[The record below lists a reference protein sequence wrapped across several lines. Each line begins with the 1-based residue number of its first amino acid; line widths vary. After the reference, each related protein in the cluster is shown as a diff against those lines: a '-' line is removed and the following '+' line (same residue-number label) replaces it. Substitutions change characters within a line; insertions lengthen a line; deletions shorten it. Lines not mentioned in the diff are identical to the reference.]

1 MNLLKFQSTNGKHVE
16 NFAVS
21 SSLFASANSVVKF
34 NGLNYEEWSEQI
46 RFSLGVMSLDQ
57 AILTNE
63 EPAAITDESSELEK
77 SRYETWERS
86 NRLCL
91 NLLRMSMA
99 ESIKP
104 SMPKTGKARE
114 FILKIKEQSQSDV
127 ADKSIVGSLMSEL
140 TTKRFDWSQTI
151 HEHVTHM
158 SNLASRLT
166 SMGMEV
172 HGSFLVQFIIN
183 SLPPEYGQF
192 QVNYNTIKDKWN
204 FQELKAM
211 LIQEEARLKKQKN
224 QVALIVGLNKA
235 GSSFKK
241 PSMKDKKKDK
251 GIFKGPESKIRKVVK
266 CFFCKKEG
274 HIKKDCPRRKAWF
287 DKKGTQH
294 LFVCSELNL
303 VEVPRNTW
311 WLDSGAS
318 THVSHIEQGFSTIQ
332 PLKGTESYLFMGNR
346 MKARIVGIGTYRLIF
361 DTGCFIDLENCLFVP
376 ECARNLVSVSRLD
389 DLGFD
394 FKIGHGVFSLYRKD
408 YFYGN
413 GTLVDSLY
421 RFNLDKSFSESLFN
435 VENQGIKRSA
445 SNEKS
450 ALLWHK
456 RLGHISKER
465 MTRLIKKELLPPLD
479 FSDLDVC
486 IECIKGKQTKHI
498 TKKPATR
505 SSQLLELIHTD
516 ICGPFEAP
524 SWSGEKYFITFID
537 DYSRYG
543 YTYLL
548 HDKAESVNVLKL
560 FIDEVERQLE
570 KKVKVVRSDRG
581 GEFYGRFT
589 ESGQCPGPFA
599 KLLESKGICAQ
610 YTMPGTPQQNGVA
623 ERRNRTLMEMVRSM
637 LSNCKLPMSLWI
649 YALKTATYILNRVPS
664 KAVPMTP
671 FELFKGRKP
680 SLRHLRV
687 WGCPAEVKLY
697 NPHEK
702 KLDSRTVSGYFIGY
716 PEKSKG
722 FVFYCPSHSTR
733 IVETGN
739 ARFIENGETSG
750 SSESRGVNIKEIRVE
765 DSSPVVPTQV
775 VIPVV
780 GVQPNTEIE
789 QQNEE
794 HSVPPNQEIENE
806 PIAIQEQNIVPQVP
820 LRRSI
825 RERRSTIINDYVVYD
840 VESECDLSLNEEPKT
855 FRKAMESENS
865 EKWSNAAEEE
875 ISSMNVNKVWDL
887 VELPDGFKTVGCKW
901 IFTTKRDSKG
911 NLEKYKARLVAKGFT
926 QKDGIDYTETF
937 SPVSK
942 KDSLRI
948 VLALVAHYDLEL
960 HQMDVKTAFLNGE
973 LEEEIYMDQ
982 PEGFVATGTENLVCR
997 LRKSIYGLKQ
1007 ASRQWYIKF
1016 NDTILSYGFV
1026 EIIVDRCIYMKV
1038 SGSKF
1043 AILVLYVDDILIAA
1057 NDMGML
1063 RDVKKYLSSNFEMKD
1078 MGEASYVIGIE
1089 IIRDRS
1095 QGLLSLSQKG
1105 YINKVLKR
1113 YGMDKCSIGKAPIQ
1127 KGDQFSKMQCP
1138 KNELERKEME
1148 RIPYA
1153 SVVGSLN
1160 YVQTCTRPDIS
1171 FAVGMLGRYQ
1181 SNPGMDHWKAAKK
1194 VLRYLQGTKEYML
1207 SYRRSDNIEIIGYS
1221 DSDYA
1226 GCVDSRK
1233 STFGYLFLLA
1243 GGAVSW
1249 KCGKQ
1254 SVIATSTMEAEFVA
1268 CFEAT
1273 VHALWLRNLISGLGI
1288 VDSITKPL
1296 RIYCDNSAAV
1306 FFSKNDKYSKGA
1318 KHMEIKYL
1326 SVKEEVQ
1333 KRRVTFEHIRT
1344 NMMLADPLT
1353 KGLPPG
1359 IFIGHVEKMGIIDKT
1374 LLR

>member
-16 NFAVS
+16 NFAAS

-57 AILTNE
+57 AILTDE

-589 ESGQCPGPFA
+589 ESGQCPGLFA

-623 ERRNRTLMEMVRSM
+623 ERRNHTLMEMVRSM

-664 KAVPMTP
+664 KAVPITP

-1233 STFGYLFLLA
+1233 SMFGYLFLLA

>member
-16 NFAVS
+16 NFTAS

-57 AILTNE
+57 AILTDE

-99 ESIKP
+99 ESVKP
-104 SMPKTGKARE
+104 SMPKIEKARE
-114 FILKIKEQSQSDV
+114 FILKIKAQSQSDV

-172 HGSFLVQFIIN
+172 HESFLVQFIIN
-183 SLPPEYGQF
+183 SLPQEYGQF

-241 PSMKDKKKDK
+241 PSMKDKRKDK
-251 GIFKGPESKIRKVVK
+251 GIFKGPESQIRKVVK

-274 HIKKDCPRRKAWF
+274 HMKKDCPRRKAWF

-303 VEVPRNTW
+303 VEV
-311 WLDSGAS
+311 LEILGGL
-318 THVSHIEQGFSTIQ
+318 ILGFNTIQ
-332 PLKGTESYLFMGNR
+332 PSKGTERYLFMGNR
-346 MKARIVGIGTYRLIF
+346 MKARIVGIGTYILIF

-421 RFNLDKSFSESLFN
+421 RFNLDKCFSESLFN

-456 RLGHISKER
+456 RL
-465 MTRLIKKELLPPLD
+465 
-479 FSDLDVC
+479 
-486 IECIKGKQTKHI
+486 ECIKGKQTKHI

-516 ICGPFEAP
+516 ICGPFDAP

-623 ERRNRTLMEMVRSM
+623 ERRNRTLMEMVR
-637 LSNCKLPMSLWI
+637 
-649 YALKTATYILNRVPS
+649 T
-664 KAVPMTP
+664 
-671 FELFKGRKP
+671 
-680 SLRHLRV
+680 
-687 WGCPAEVKLY
+687 EVKPY

-794 HSVPPNQEIENE
+794 HTVPLNQEIENE
-806 PIAIQEQNIVPQVP
+806 PIAIQEQHIMPQVP

-825 RERRSTIINDYVVYD
+825 RERRSAITDDYVVYD
-840 VESECDLSLNEEPKT
+840 VESECDLSLDEEPKT
-855 FRKAMESENS
+855 FRKAMESENY

-875 ISSMNVNKVWDL
+875 ISSLNVNKVWDL
-887 VELPDGFKTVGCKW
+887 VELPEGFKTVGCKW

-911 NLEKYKARLVAKGFT
+911 NLERYKARLVAKGFT
-926 QKDGIDYTETF
+926 QKDGIDYTETL

-982 PEGFVATGTENLVCR
+982 PEGFVATGTESLVCR

-1043 AILVLYVDDILIAA
+1043 SILVLYVDDILIAA

-1063 RDVKKYLSSNFEMKD
+1063 SDVKKYLSSNFEMKD

-1127 KGDQFSKMQCP
+1127 KGDQFSKMQCR
-1138 KNELERKEME
+1138 NELERKEME

-1160 YVQTCTRPDIS
+1160 YVQTCSRPDIS

-1194 VLRYLQGTKEYML
+1194 VLRYLQGTKEYKL
-1207 SYRRSDNIEIIGYS
+1207 TYRRSDNIEIVGYS

-1226 GCVDSRK
+1226 GCIDSRK
-1233 STFGYLFLLA
+1233 LTFGYLFLLA

-1288 VDSITKPL
+1288 VDSIAKPL
-1296 RIYCDNSAAV
+1296 RIYCDNSATV

-1344 NMMLADPLT
+1344 NMMLADPLM

-1359 IFIGHVEKMGIIDKT
+1359 IFIDHVEKMGIIDKT
-1374 LLR
+1374 LLQ

>member
-16 NFAVS
+16 NFAAS

-57 AILTNE
+57 AILTDE

-104 SMPKTGKARE
+104 SMPKTQKARE

-172 HGSFLVQFIIN
+172 HESFLVQFIIN
-183 SLPPEYGQF
+183 SLPQEYGQF

-204 FQELKAM
+204 IQELKAM

-241 PSMKDKKKDK
+241 PSMKDKRR
-251 GIFKGPESKIRKVVK
+251 ISQIRKVVK

-274 HIKKDCPRRKAWF
+274 HMKKDCPRRKAWF
-287 DKKGTQH
+287 DKK
-294 LFVCSELNL
+294 
-303 VEVPRNTW
+303 EVPRNTW

-318 THVSHIEQGFSTIQ
+318 THVSHIKQGFSTIQ

-361 DTGCFIDLENCLFVP
+361 DTGCYIDLENCLFVP
-376 ECARNLVSVSRLD
+376 ECARNLVSVSR
-389 DLGFD
+389 
-394 FKIGHGVFSLYRKD
+394 
-408 YFYGN
+408 
-413 GTLVDSLY
+413 
-421 RFNLDKSFSESLFN
+421 FNLDKCFSESLFN

-516 ICGPFEAP
+516 ICGPFDAP

-687 WGCPAEVKLY
+687 WGCPAEVKPY

-775 VIPVV
+775 VVPVV

-794 HSVPPNQEIENE
+794 HTVPLNQEIENE
-806 PIAIQEQNIVPQVP
+806 PIAIQEQHIVPQVP

-825 RERRSTIINDYVVYD
+825 RERRSAITDDYVVYD
-840 VESECDLSLNEEPKT
+840 VEIECDLSLDEEPKT

-875 ISSMNVNKVWDL
+875 ISSLNVNKVWDL

-911 NLEKYKARLVAKGFT
+911 NLERYKARLVAKGFT

-948 VLALVAHYDLEL
+948 VLALL

-997 LRKSIYGLKQ
+997 LRSIYGLKQ
-1007 ASRQWYIKF
+1007 ASRQ
-1016 NDTILSYGFV
+1016 
-1026 EIIVDRCIYMKV
+1026 C
-1038 SGSKF
+1038 GSKF

-1063 RDVKKYLSSNFEMKD
+1063 SDVKKYLSSNFEMKD

-1105 YINKVLKR
+1105 YIDKVLKR

-1153 SVVGSLN
+1153 LVVGSLN

-1194 VLRYLQGTKEYML
+1194 VLRYLQGTKEYVL
-1207 SYRRSDNIEIIGYS
+1207 TYRRSDNIEIVGYS

-1226 GCVDSRK
+1226 GCVDTRK

-1273 VHALWLRNLISGLGI
+1273 VQALWLRNLISGLGI
-1288 VDSITKPL
+1288 VDSIAKPL

-1374 LLR
+1374 LL

>member
-16 NFAVS
+16 NFAAS

-57 AILTNE
+57 AILTDE

-104 SMPKTGKARE
+104 SMPKTEKARE
-114 FILKIKEQSQSDV
+114 FILKIKAQSQSDV

-172 HGSFLVQFIIN
+172 HESFLVQFIIN
-183 SLPPEYGQF
+183 SLPQEYGQF

-224 QVALIVGLNKA
+224 QVVLIVGLNKA

-241 PSMKDKKKDK
+241 PSMKDKRKDK
-251 GIFKGPESKIRKVVK
+251 GIFKGPESNIRKVVK

-274 HIKKDCPRRKAWF
+274 HMKKDCPRRKAWF

-318 THVSHIEQGFSTIQ
+318 THVSHIKQGFSTIQ

-346 MKARIVGIGTYRLIF
+346 MKARIEGIGTYRLIF

-394 FKIGHGVFSLYRKD
+394 FKIGHGVFSFYRKD

-516 ICGPFEAP
+516 ICGPFDAP

-589 ESGQCPGPFA
+589 ESGQC
-599 KLLESKGICAQ
+599 I
-610 YTMPGTPQQNGVA
+610 
-623 ERRNRTLMEMVRSM
+623 
-637 LSNCKLPMSLWI
+637 
-649 YALKTATYILNRVPS
+649 
-664 KAVPMTP
+664 
-671 FELFKGRKP
+671 
-680 SLRHLRV
+680 
-687 WGCPAEVKLY
+687 
-697 NPHEK
+697 
-702 KLDSRTVSGYFIGY
+702 
-716 PEKSKG
+716 
-722 FVFYCPSHSTR
+722 
-733 IVETGN
+733 
-739 ARFIENGETSG
+739 
-750 SSESRGVNIKEIRVE
+750 
-765 DSSPVVPTQV
+765 
-775 VIPVV
+775 
-780 GVQPNTEIE
+780 
-789 QQNEE
+789 
-794 HSVPPNQEIENE
+794 
-806 PIAIQEQNIVPQVP
+806 
-820 LRRSI
+820 
-825 RERRSTIINDYVVYD
+825 
-840 VESECDLSLNEEPKT
+840 KT
-855 FRKAMESENS
+855 FS
-865 EKWSNAAEEE
+865 
-875 ISSMNVNKVWDL
+875 L
-887 VELPDGFKTVGCKW
+887 VHINF
-901 IFTTKRDSKG
+901 F
-911 NLEKYKARLVAKGFT
+911 
-926 QKDGIDYTETF
+926 
-937 SPVSK
+937 
-942 KDSLRI
+942 
-948 VLALVAHYDLEL
+948 LEL
-960 HQMDVKTAFLNGE
+960 
-973 LEEEIYMDQ
+973 
-982 PEGFVATGTENLVCR
+982 
-997 LRKSIYGLKQ
+997 S
-1007 ASRQWYIKF
+1007 
-1016 NDTILSYGFV
+1016 
-1026 EIIVDRCIYMKV
+1026 
-1038 SGSKF
+1038 
-1043 AILVLYVDDILIAA
+1043 
-1057 NDMGML
+1057 
-1063 RDVKKYLSSNFEMKD
+1063 
-1078 MGEASYVIGIE
+1078 
-1089 IIRDRS
+1089 
-1095 QGLLSLSQKG
+1095 
-1105 YINKVLKR
+1105 
-1113 YGMDKCSIGKAPIQ
+1113 IQ
-1127 KGDQFSKMQCP
+1127 KGGF
-1138 KNELERKEME
+1138 
-1148 RIPYA
+1148 
-1153 SVVGSLN
+1153 
-1160 YVQTCTRPDIS
+1160 
-1171 FAVGMLGRYQ
+1171 
-1181 SNPGMDHWKAAKK
+1181 
-1194 VLRYLQGTKEYML
+1194 
-1207 SYRRSDNIEIIGYS
+1207 NIH
-1221 DSDYA
+1221 
-1226 GCVDSRK
+1226 
-1233 STFGYLFLLA
+1233 L
-1243 GGAVSW
+1243 
-1249 KCGKQ
+1249 
-1254 SVIATSTMEAEFVA
+1254 
-1268 CFEAT
+1268 
-1273 VHALWLRNLISGLGI
+1273 
-1288 VDSITKPL
+1288 
-1296 RIYCDNSAAV
+1296 
-1306 FFSKNDKYSKGA
+1306 
-1318 KHMEIKYL
+1318 
-1326 SVKEEVQ
+1326 VK
-1333 KRRVTFEHIRT
+1333 
-1344 NMMLADPLT
+1344 L
-1353 KGLPPG
+1353 
-1359 IFIGHVEKMGIIDKT
+1359 
-1374 LLR
+1374 

>member
-16 NFAVS
+16 NFAAS

-57 AILTNE
+57 AILTDE

-376 ECARNLVSVSRLD
+376 ECARNLISVSRLD

-664 KAVPMTP
+664 KAVPITP

-794 HSVPPNQEIENE
+794 HSVPLNQEIENE

-1207 SYRRSDNIEIIGYS
+1207 TYRRSDNIEIIGYS

>member
-1 MNLLKFQSTNGKHVE
+1 MALYGSGSSCGGN
-16 NFAVS
+16 AS

-57 AILTNE
+57 AILTDE

-104 SMPKTGKARE
+104 SMPKTQKARE

-172 HGSFLVQFIIN
+172 HESFLVQFIIN
-183 SLPPEYGQF
+183 SLPQEYGQF

-204 FQELKAM
+204 IQELKAM
-211 LIQEEARLKKQKN
+211 LIQEEARLKKKN

-241 PSMKDKKKDK
+241 PSMKDKRKDK
-251 GIFKGPESKIRKVVK
+251 GIFKGPESQIRKVVK

-274 HIKKDCPRRKAWF
+274 HMKKDCPRRKAWF

-318 THVSHIEQGFSTIQ
+318 THVSHIKQGFSTIQ

-361 DTGCFIDLENCLFVP
+361 DTGCYIDLENCLFVP

-421 RFNLDKSFSESLFN
+421 RFNLDKCFSESLFN

-516 ICGPFEAP
+516 ICGPFDAP

-687 WGCPAEVKLY
+687 WGCPAEVKPY

-775 VIPVV
+775 VVPVV

-794 HSVPPNQEIENE
+794 HTVPLNQEIENE
-806 PIAIQEQNIVPQVP
+806 PIAIQEQHIVPQVP

-825 RERRSTIINDYVVYD
+825 RERRSAITDDYVVYD
-840 VESECDLSLNEEPKT
+840 VEIECDLSLDEEPKT

-875 ISSMNVNKVWDL
+875 ISSLNVNKVWDL
-887 VELPDGFKTVGCKW
+887 VELPDGFKTVGSKW

-911 NLEKYKARLVAKGFT
+911 NLERYKASVA
-926 QKDGIDYTETF
+926 IRNLL
-937 SPVSK
+937 SSK
-942 KDSLRI
+942 IPRI
-948 VLALVAHYDLEL
+948 VY
-960 HQMDVKTAFLNGE
+960 
-973 LEEEIYMDQ
+973 
-982 PEGFVATGTENLVCR
+982 
-997 LRKSIYGLKQ
+997 
-1007 ASRQWYIKF
+1007 W
-1016 NDTILSYGFV
+1016 
-1026 EIIVDRCIYMKV
+1026 
-1038 SGSKF
+1038 
-1043 AILVLYVDDILIAA
+1043 
-1057 NDMGML
+1057 
-1063 RDVKKYLSSNFEMKD
+1063 
-1078 MGEASYVIGIE
+1078 
-1089 IIRDRS
+1089 
-1095 QGLLSLSQKG
+1095 SL
-1105 YINKVLKR
+1105 
-1113 YGMDKCSIGKAPIQ
+1113 
-1127 KGDQFSKMQCP
+1127 
-1138 KNELERKEME
+1138 
-1148 RIPYA
+1148 
-1153 SVVGSLN
+1153 
-1160 YVQTCTRPDIS
+1160 
-1171 FAVGMLGRYQ
+1171 
-1181 SNPGMDHWKAAKK
+1181 
-1194 VLRYLQGTKEYML
+1194 
-1207 SYRRSDNIEIIGYS
+1207 
-1221 DSDYA
+1221 
-1226 GCVDSRK
+1226 
-1233 STFGYLFLLA
+1233 
-1243 GGAVSW
+1243 
-1249 KCGKQ
+1249 
-1254 SVIATSTMEAEFVA
+1254 
-1268 CFEAT
+1268 
-1273 VHALWLRNLISGLGI
+1273 
-1288 VDSITKPL
+1288 
-1296 RIYCDNSAAV
+1296 
-1306 FFSKNDKYSKGA
+1306 
-1318 KHMEIKYL
+1318 
-1326 SVKEEVQ
+1326 
-1333 KRRVTFEHIRT
+1333 
-1344 NMMLADPLT
+1344 
-1353 KGLPPG
+1353 
-1359 IFIGHVEKMGIIDKT
+1359 
-1374 LLR
+1374 

>member
-16 NFAVS
+16 NFTAS

-57 AILTNE
+57 AILTDE
-63 EPAAITDESSELEK
+63 EPTAITDESSELEK

-91 NLLRMSMA
+91 NLPRMSMA

-104 SMPKTGKARE
+104 SMPKTEKTRE

-172 HGSFLVQFIIN
+172 HESFLVQFIIN
-183 SLPPEYGQF
+183 SLPPEYGLF

-211 LIQEEARLKKQKN
+211 LIQEEARLKKLKN
-224 QVALIVGLNKA
+224 QVALIAELNKA

-251 GIFKGPESKIRKVVK
+251 SIFKGPESKIRKVVK

-303 VEVPRNTW
+303 VEVPKNTW

-318 THVSHIEQGFSTIQ
+318 THVSHIKQGFNTIQ

-421 RFNLDKSFSESLFN
+421 RFNLDNFFSESLFN

-516 ICGPFEAP
+516 ICGPFDAP

-548 HDKAESVNVLKL
+548 HDKAELVNVLKL

-680 SLRHLRV
+680 SLRHLHV
-687 WGCPAEVKLY
+687 WGCPAEVKPY

-702 KLDSRTVSGYFIGY
+702 KLDSRTVNGYFIGY

-794 HSVPPNQEIENE
+794 HT
-806 PIAIQEQNIVPQVP
+806 NIVPQVP

-825 RERRSTIINDYVVYD
+825 RERRSAITDDYVVYD
-840 VESECDLSLNEEPKT
+840 VESECDLSLDEELKT

-901 IFTTKRDSKG
+901 IFTTKQDSKG
-911 NLEKYKARLVAKGFT
+911 NLERYKARLVAKGFT

-997 LRKSIYGLKQ
+997 LRKSIYRLKQ

-1063 RDVKKYLSSNFEMKD
+1063 SDVKKYLSSNFEMKD
-1078 MGEASYVIGIE
+1078 MGEASYVIWIE
-1089 IIRDRS
+1089 IIHDRS
-1095 QGLLSLSQKG
+1095 QGLLSLSQKR

-1171 FAVGMLGRYQ
+1171 FVVVCCRYQ

-1207 SYRRSDNIEIIGYS
+1207 TYRRSDNIEIVGYS

-1288 VDSITKPL
+1288 VDSIAKPL

-1318 KHMEIKYL
+1318 KHMKIKYL

>member
-1 MNLLKFQSTNGKHVE
+1 MNLLKFQSINGKHVE
-16 NFAVS
+16 NFAAS
-21 SSLFASANSVVKF
+21 SSSFASANSVVKF

-46 RFSLGVMSLDQ
+46 KFSLGVMSLDQ
-57 AILTNE
+57 AILTDE

-104 SMPKTGKARE
+104 SMPKTEKARE

-172 HGSFLVQFIIN
+172 HESFLVQFIIN

-211 LIQEEARLKKQKN
+211 LIQEEARLKKMKD
-224 QVALIVGLNKA
+224 QVALIAGLNKVS
-235 GSSFKK
+235 SSFKK
-241 PSMKDKKKDK
+241 PSGKDKKKDK

-274 HIKKDCPRRKAWF
+274 HIKKDCSRRKAWF

-332 PLKGTESYLFMGNR
+332 PLKGTERYLFMGNR
-346 MKARIVGIGTYRLIF
+346 MKARIEGIGTYRLIF
-361 DTGCFIDLENCLFVP
+361 DTGCFIDLENCLYVP

-394 FKIGHGVFSLYRKD
+394 FKIVHGVFSLYRKD

-421 RFNLDKSFSESLFN
+421 KFNLDKSFSESLFN
-435 VENQGIKRSA
+435 VENQGIKHSA
-445 SNEKS
+445 SNENS

-456 RLGHISKER
+456 RLCHISKER
-465 MTRLIKKELLPPLD
+465 MMRLIKKELLPQLD

-516 ICGPFEAP
+516 ICGPFDAP

-548 HDKAESVNVLKL
+548 HEKAESVNVLKV

-623 ERRNRTLMEMVRSM
+623 ERRNRTLIEMVRSM

-687 WGCPAEVKLY
+687 WGCPAEVKPY
-697 NPHEK
+697 NPHEN

-722 FVFYCPSHSTR
+722 FVFYCPNNSTR

-750 SSESRGVNIKEIRVE
+750 SSDAV
-765 DSSPVVPTQV
+765 
-775 VIPVV
+775 
-780 GVQPNTEIE
+780 
-789 QQNEE
+789 
-794 HSVPPNQEIENE
+794 
-806 PIAIQEQNIVPQVP
+806 
-820 LRRSI
+820 
-825 RERRSTIINDYVVYD
+825 
-840 VESECDLSLNEEPKT
+840 
-855 FRKAMESENS
+855 
-865 EKWSNAAEEE
+865 
-875 ISSMNVNKVWDL
+875 
-887 VELPDGFKTVGCKW
+887 
-901 IFTTKRDSKG
+901 G
-911 NLEKYKARLVAKGFT
+911 NLLRL
-926 QKDGIDYTETF
+926 
-937 SPVSK
+937 
-942 KDSLRI
+942 
-948 VLALVAHYDLEL
+948 
-960 HQMDVKTAFLNGE
+960 
-973 LEEEIYMDQ
+973 
-982 PEGFVATGTENLVCR
+982 
-997 LRKSIYGLKQ
+997 
-1007 ASRQWYIKF
+1007 AS
-1016 NDTILSYGFV
+1016 T
-1026 EIIVDRCIYMKV
+1026 
-1038 SGSKF
+1038 
-1043 AILVLYVDDILIAA
+1043 
-1057 NDMGML
+1057 
-1063 RDVKKYLSSNFEMKD
+1063 
-1078 MGEASYVIGIE
+1078 
-1089 IIRDRS
+1089 
-1095 QGLLSLSQKG
+1095 
-1105 YINKVLKR
+1105 
-1113 YGMDKCSIGKAPIQ
+1113 
-1127 KGDQFSKMQCP
+1127 
-1138 KNELERKEME
+1138 
-1148 RIPYA
+1148 
-1153 SVVGSLN
+1153 
-1160 YVQTCTRPDIS
+1160 
-1171 FAVGMLGRYQ
+1171 
-1181 SNPGMDHWKAAKK
+1181 NP
-1194 VLRYLQGTKEYML
+1194 
-1207 SYRRSDNIEIIGYS
+1207 
-1221 DSDYA
+1221 
-1226 GCVDSRK
+1226 
-1233 STFGYLFLLA
+1233 
-1243 GGAVSW
+1243 
-1249 KCGKQ
+1249 
-1254 SVIATSTMEAEFVA
+1254 
-1268 CFEAT
+1268 
-1273 VHALWLRNLISGLGI
+1273 
-1288 VDSITKPL
+1288 
-1296 RIYCDNSAAV
+1296 
-1306 FFSKNDKYSKGA
+1306 
-1318 KHMEIKYL
+1318 
-1326 SVKEEVQ
+1326 
-1333 KRRVTFEHIRT
+1333 
-1344 NMMLADPLT
+1344 
-1353 KGLPPG
+1353 
-1359 IFIGHVEKMGIIDKT
+1359 
-1374 LLR
+1374 

>member
-16 NFAVS
+16 NFAAS

-57 AILTNE
+57 AILTDE

-104 SMPKTGKARE
+104 SMPKTQKARE

-172 HGSFLVQFIIN
+172 HESFLVQFIIN
-183 SLPPEYGQF
+183 SLPQEYGQF

-204 FQELKAM
+204 IQELKAM

-235 GSSFKK
+235 DSSFKK
-241 PSMKDKKKDK
+241 PSMKDKRKDK
-251 GIFKGPESKIRKVVK
+251 GIFKGPESQIRKVVK

-274 HIKKDCPRRKAWF
+274 HMKKDCPRRKAWF

-311 WLDSGAS
+311 CLILV
-318 THVSHIEQGFSTIQ
+318 H
-332 PLKGTESYLFMGNR
+332 LLM

-361 DTGCFIDLENCLFVP
+361 DTGCYIDLENCLFVP

-421 RFNLDKSFSESLFN
+421 RFNLDKCFSESLFN

-516 ICGPFEAP
+516 ICGPFDAP

-599 KLLESKGICAQ
+599 KLLESKGIYAQ

-623 ERRNRTLMEMVRSM
+623 VRRNRTLMEMVRSM

-687 WGCPAEVKLY
+687 WGCPAEVKPY

-775 VIPVV
+775 VVPVV

-794 HSVPPNQEIENE
+794 HTVPLNQEIENE
-806 PIAIQEQNIVPQVP
+806 PIAIQEQHIVPKVP

-825 RERRSTIINDYVVYD
+825 RERRSAITDDYVVYD
-840 VESECDLSLNEEPKT
+840 VEIECDLSLDEEPKT

-875 ISSMNVNKVWDL
+875 ISSLNVNKVWDL

-911 NLEKYKARLVAKGFT
+911 NLERYKARLVAKGFT

-1063 RDVKKYLSSNFEMKD
+1063 NDVKKYLSSNFEMKD

-1089 IIRDRS
+1089 IFRDRS

-1105 YINKVLKR
+1105 YIDKVLKR

-1207 SYRRSDNIEIIGYS
+1207 TYRRSANIEIIGYS

-1226 GCVDSRK
+1226 GCVDTRK

-1273 VHALWLRNLISGLGI
+1273 VQAMWLRNLISGLGI
-1288 VDSITKPL
+1288 VDSIAKPL

-1333 KRRVTFEHIRT
+1333 KSRVTFEHIRT

-1359 IFIGHVEKMGIIDKT
+1359 IFIGRVEKMGIIDKT
-1374 LLR
+1374 LL

>member
-1 MNLLKFQSTNGKHVE
+1 M
-16 NFAVS
+16 
-21 SSLFASANSVVKF
+21 
-34 NGLNYEEWSEQI
+34 
-46 RFSLGVMSLDQ
+46 
-57 AILTNE
+57 
-63 EPAAITDESSELEK
+63 
-77 SRYETWERS
+77 
-86 NRLCL
+86 
-91 NLLRMSMA
+91 
-99 ESIKP
+99 
-104 SMPKTGKARE
+104 
-114 FILKIKEQSQSDV
+114 
-127 ADKSIVGSLMSEL
+127 
-140 TTKRFDWSQTI
+140 
-151 HEHVTHM
+151 
-158 SNLASRLT
+158 
-166 SMGMEV
+166 
-172 HGSFLVQFIIN
+172 
-183 SLPPEYGQF
+183 
-192 QVNYNTIKDKWN
+192 
-204 FQELKAM
+204 
-211 LIQEEARLKKQKN
+211 
-224 QVALIVGLNKA
+224 
-235 GSSFKK
+235 
-241 PSMKDKKKDK
+241 
-251 GIFKGPESKIRKVVK
+251 
-266 CFFCKKEG
+266 
-274 HIKKDCPRRKAWF
+274 
-287 DKKGTQH
+287 
-294 LFVCSELNL
+294 
-303 VEVPRNTW
+303 
-311 WLDSGAS
+311 
-318 THVSHIEQGFSTIQ
+318 
-332 PLKGTESYLFMGNR
+332 
-346 MKARIVGIGTYRLIF
+346 
-361 DTGCFIDLENCLFVP
+361 
-376 ECARNLVSVSRLD
+376 
-389 DLGFD
+389 
-394 FKIGHGVFSLYRKD
+394 
-408 YFYGN
+408 
-413 GTLVDSLY
+413 
-421 RFNLDKSFSESLFN
+421 
-435 VENQGIKRSA
+435 
-445 SNEKS
+445 
-450 ALLWHK
+450 
-456 RLGHISKER
+456 
-465 MTRLIKKELLPPLD
+465 
-479 FSDLDVC
+479 
-486 IECIKGKQTKHI
+486 
-498 TKKPATR
+498 
-505 SSQLLELIHTD
+505 
-516 ICGPFEAP
+516 
-524 SWSGEKYFITFID
+524 
-537 DYSRYG
+537 
-543 YTYLL
+543 
-548 HDKAESVNVLKL
+548 
-560 FIDEVERQLE
+560 
-570 KKVKVVRSDRG
+570 
-581 GEFYGRFT
+581 
-589 ESGQCPGPFA
+589 
-599 KLLESKGICAQ
+599 
-610 YTMPGTPQQNGVA
+610 
-623 ERRNRTLMEMVRSM
+623 
-637 LSNCKLPMSLWI
+637 
-649 YALKTATYILNRVPS
+649 
-664 KAVPMTP
+664 
-671 FELFKGRKP
+671 
-680 SLRHLRV
+680 
-687 WGCPAEVKLY
+687 
-697 NPHEK
+697 
-702 KLDSRTVSGYFIGY
+702 
-716 PEKSKG
+716 
-722 FVFYCPSHSTR
+722 
-733 IVETGN
+733 
-739 ARFIENGETSG
+739 
-750 SSESRGVNIKEIRVE
+750 
-765 DSSPVVPTQV
+765 
-775 VIPVV
+775 
-780 GVQPNTEIE
+780 
-789 QQNEE
+789 
-794 HSVPPNQEIENE
+794 
-806 PIAIQEQNIVPQVP
+806 PQVP

-825 RERRSTIINDYVVYD
+825 RERRSAITDDYVVYD
-840 VESECDLSLNEEPKT
+840 VESECDLSLDEEPKT

-887 VELPDGFKTVGCKW
+887 EELPDGFKTVGCKW

-911 NLEKYKARLVAKGFT
+911 NLERYKAHLVAKGFT

-960 HQMDVKTAFLNGE
+960 HQMDVKTTFLNGE

-1063 RDVKKYLSSNFEMKD
+1063 SDVKKYLSSNFEMKD

-1089 IIRDRS
+1089 IEIIRDRS
-1095 QGLLSLSQKG
+1095 QGLLSLFQKG

-1138 KNELERKEME
+1138 KNELECKEME
-1148 RIPYA
+1148 RILYA

-1207 SYRRSDNIEIIGYS
+1207 TYRRSDNIEIVGYS

-1288 VDSITKPL
+1288 VDSIAKPL

-1306 FFSKNDKYSKGA
+1306 FFSKNDRYSKGA

>member
-16 NFAVS
+16 NFAAS

-57 AILTNE
+57 AILTDE

-99 ESIKP
+99 ESVKP
-104 SMPKTGKARE
+104 SMPKTEKARE
-114 FILKIKEQSQSDV
+114 FILKIKAQSQSDV

-172 HGSFLVQFIIN
+172 HESFLVQFIIN
-183 SLPPEYGQF
+183 SLPQEYGQF

-241 PSMKDKKKDK
+241 PSMKDKRKDK
-251 GIFKGPESKIRKVVK
+251 GIFKGPESQIRKVVK

-274 HIKKDCPRRKAWF
+274 HMKKDCPRRKAWF

-318 THVSHIEQGFSTIQ
+318 THVSHIKQGFSTIQ

-421 RFNLDKSFSESLFN
+421 RFNLDKCFSESLFN

-516 ICGPFEAP
+516 ICGPFDAP

-543 YTYLL
+543 YTYIL
-548 HDKAESVNVLKL
+548 HDKAESVNVLRL

-687 WGCPAEVKLY
+687 WGCPAEVKPY

-750 SSESRGVNIKEIRVE
+750 SSESRGMNIKEIRVE

-780 GVQPNTEIE
+780 GVQSNTEIE

-794 HSVPPNQEIENE
+794 HTVPLNQEIENE

-825 RERRSTIINDYVVYD
+825 RERRSAITDDYVVYD
-840 VESECDLSLNEEPKT
+840 VESECDLSLDEEPKT

-875 ISSMNVNKVWDL
+875 ISSLNVNRVWDL

-911 NLEKYKARLVAKGFT
+911 NLERYKARLVAKGFT

-1063 RDVKKYLSSNFEMKD
+1063 SDVKKYLSSNFEMKD
-1078 MGEASYVIGIE
+1078 MGEASFVIGIE
-1089 IIRDRS
+1089 IIRNRS

-1105 YINKVLKR
+1105 YIDKVLKR

-1207 SYRRSDNIEIIGYS
+1207 TYRRSDNIEIVGYS

-1273 VHALWLRNLISGLGI
+1273 VQALWLRNLISGLGI
-1288 VDSITKPL
+1288 VDSIAKPL
-1296 RIYCDNSAAV
+1296 KIYCDNSAAV

-1374 LLR
+1374 LL